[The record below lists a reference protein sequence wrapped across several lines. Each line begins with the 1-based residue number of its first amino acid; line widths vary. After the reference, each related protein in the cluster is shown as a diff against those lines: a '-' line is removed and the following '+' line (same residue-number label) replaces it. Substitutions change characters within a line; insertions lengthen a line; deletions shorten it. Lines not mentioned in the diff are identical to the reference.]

1 MAVPKKLLL
10 SDLLKHNVRC
20 DSGID
25 HGPVISP
32 WMHPPVHRILGLITR
47 PSNLRL
53 EREVWRLDQLK
64 GINQQEVYVKGP
76 CSVSDEQTLDRFPT
90 LMNANVFNRSGQ
102 KIGLIADFLF
112 EPNKGNIQYYLVS
125 RSNPLIPGT
134 SRWRLSI
141 AQITDKQP
149 GSISC
154 DIDTFEDLPIQKASL
169 KEEFLSKSR
178 KWKTQFQDLTHN
190 ASDKLEGWIDDQINE
205 SDIDFTKDSYET
217 LNEDASPDNWIDNL
231 DIDTSEE
238 FNRMNKRKE
247 NRNSTNERDLDPWI

>member
-1 MAVPKKLLL
+1 MAIPNKLLL
-10 SDLLKHNVRC
+10 SNLLKHNVRC
-20 DSGID
+20 ESGID

-32 WMHPPVHRILGLITR
+32 WMHPPVHRILGLINR

-53 EREVWRLDQLK
+53 EREIWRLDQLK
-64 GINQQEVYVKGP
+64 GINQRDVYVKGP
-76 CSVSDEQTLDRFPT
+76 CSVSDQQTLDRFPT

-112 EPNKGNIQYYLVS
+112 EPKKGNIQYYLVS

-141 AQITDKQP
+141 AQIIDKQP

-154 DIDTFEDLPIQKASL
+154 DIETFEDLPIQKASL

-178 KWKTQFQDLTHN
+178 KWKTQFQDLTYN
-190 ASDKLEGWIDDQINE
+190 ASDKLEGWIDEQISESDNE
-205 SDIDFTKDSYET
+205 SRDDSYEI
-217 LNEDASPDNWIDNL
+217 LNDDASYDDWIDNL
-231 DIDTSEE
+231 DIDSSEE
-238 FNRMNKRKE
+238 FNRMNKRKK
-247 NRNSTNERDLDPWI
+247 NTNSTNERDLDPWI

>member
-1 MAVPKKLLL
+1 MSVPKKLLL

-20 DSGID
+20 ESGID

-64 GINQQEVYVKGP
+64 GINQQELYVKGP

-90 LMNANVFNRSGQ
+90 LMNANIFNRSGQ

-112 EPNKGNIQYYLVS
+112 EPKKGNIQYYLVS

-178 KWKTQFQDLTHN
+178 KWKSQFDDLTHN
-190 ASDKLEGWIDDQINE
+190 ASDKLEGWIDDQISE
-205 SDIDFTKDSYET
+205 TFIEDIDGSEET
-217 LNEDASPDNWIDNL
+217 LNDYDTYDNWVDNL
-231 DIDTSEE
+231 DIDTSQE
-238 FNRMNKRKE
+238 FNTMNKRKR
-247 NRNSTNERDLDPWI
+247 NKNSTNGSDLDPWI